1 MRDLYWL
8 LKPWW
13 YSDLCCLRGPCLGP
27 WPFCSRNLW
36 WCQWMVSQPK
46 TMWTSLV
53 WAALWG
59 HVYARILC
67 WARSIPYQLSHGSS
81 GGDVGAG
88 QRVSPPCWMHHLGF
102 SPWVGW
108 STQLPSKP
116 SFELAHPNTYPI
128 YKLLKHTTAFRG
140 RFYFIFFKFS
150 TFLSGEVTR
159 VEDRYRRTG
168 EWVGLE
174 YMKRNL
180 QRLS

>member
-27 WPFCSRNLW
+27 WPFCSRSLW